1 MINDLRDGE
10 REEAL
15 RDVVELRAPLRQ
27 AVDRLMSFGWDSD
40 SELVVLGLKDALN
53 VLQSYLS
60 GRLDVAGIQLWAET
74 LEGRDDLGFQVG
86 NETILKEF
94 LFQFSSPEICDPI
107 SSEVAHRWRESLRG
121 PVR

>member
-27 AVDRLMSFGWDSD
+27 AVDRLVSFGWDSD
-40 SELVVLGLKDALN
+40 SELVVFEPKDAVN

-60 GRLDVAGIQLWAET
+60 GGLDVAGVQLWAET
-74 LEGRDDLGFQVG
+74 LEGRDDLGFQAENG
-86 NETILKEF
+86 NILKEF
-94 LFQFSSPEICDPI
+94 LFQLSSPEICGPI
-107 SSEVAHRWRESLRG
+107 SNEMACRWRDSLREFI
-121 PVR
+121 